1 MTDILN
7 PIFFSMKS
15 FNDEEAILSLEKY
28 MLFHNSNV
36 IHKCDQINNAQE
48 TIVPDKIAEKK
59 KEEIPS
65 IYLPRKQDTLFWC
78 MYIAMY
84 GYDEYT
90 LITNHTGNKELE
102 EKQKIMDY
110 FVVKNRGK
118 LRSANK
124 KISKVKFQEMV
135 SELMVDRK
143 ITLSVLILFVLFYD
157 IDVLIVNKK
166 TYMEFSSLD
175 SGENKSV
182 FIIHRNNDKEYEIDL
197 DTNNEKISNI
207 VDNYLKMECESKAL
221 KGISCYTVNELKE
234 IYEKISDD
242 KTEITSQT
250 KLSKTDIYNSI
261 LIKTVW

>member
-1 MTDILN
+1 
-7 PIFFSMKS
+7 MKS

-28 MLFHNSNV
+28 MLFHNSSV
-36 IHKCDQINNAQE
+36 IQKCEKINNIQE
-48 TIVPDKIAEKK
+48 MIVSEKIIETK
-59 KEEIPS
+59 KEEISS

-118 LRSANK
+118 IRSANK

-143 ITLSVLILFVLFYD
+143 ITLSVLILFVLFSD
-157 IDVLIVNKK
+157 IDVLVVYKK

-182 FIIHRNNDKEYEIDL
+182 FIIHRNNDKEYEIDM
-197 DTNNEKISNI
+197 DTNDEKISNI
-207 VDNYLKMECESKAL
+207 VDNYLKMECESKSL

-234 IYEKISDD
+234 IYEKITED
-242 KTEITSQT
+242 KTEAVNQP
-250 KLSKTDIYNSI
+250 KQSKIDIYNSI
-261 LIKTVW
+261 LIKTMW